1 LDSEV
6 RAMRRS
12 IALWNP
18 FAELE
23 RIRREFDRLIEEMW
37 PREEVERAFAPA
49 VEMYETDNEIVVK
62 AELPGVKKE
71 NIEVSIKDN
80 TLHIRGEKKEE
91 REEKTETI
99 HRLERVYGKFE
110 RVLTLP
116 VDVKAEEVKAEYKD
130 GILEIRLPK
139 SEVSKEKKI
148 EIK

>member
-1 LDSEV
+1 
-6 RAMRRS
+6 M
-12 IALWNP
+12 WNP

-116 VDVKAEEVKAEYKD
+116 VDVKAEEVRAEYKD

>member
-1 LDSEV
+1 
-6 RAMRRS
+6 MRRS

-139 SEVSKEKKI
+139 SEVSKEKR
-148 EIK
+148 

>member
-1 LDSEV
+1 
-6 RAMRRS
+6 MRRS

-116 VDVKAEEVKAEYKD
+116 VDVKAEEVRAEYKD

>member
-1 LDSEV
+1 
-6 RAMRRS
+6 M
-12 IALWNP
+12 WNP

>member
-1 LDSEV
+1 
-6 RAMRRS
+6 MRRS